1 MLTNIKLSIKRTAS
15 ILLASCCL
23 VSCNYLD
30 VIPPATPDF
39 DDTMKDVD
47 LTLDFLYTCY
57 GGVPRSEP
65 FYFKAY
71 ERGNDENAFPPG
83 YAFFAQRIQWG
94 TASPSSQAG
103 VPIVIPITTFGRL
116 LITF

>member
-71 ERGNDENAFPPG
+71 ERGNDENAFPTYSVG
-83 YAFFAQRIQWG
+83 DGFSFF
-94 TASPSSQAG
+94 SSG
-103 VPIVIPITTFGRL
+103 ST
-116 LITF
+116 

>member
-39 DDTMKDVD
+39 DDTMKDVMH
-47 LTLDFLYTCY
+47 FLRNVFS
-57 GGVPRSEP
+57 GGRLLLLLKREYLV
-65 FYFKAY
+65 
-71 ERGNDENAFPPG
+71 
-83 YAFFAQRIQWG
+83 
-94 TASPSSQAG
+94 
-103 VPIVIPITTFGRL
+103 VIPITTFGRL